1 MEEGGDVVK
10 KKFFIIA
17 IIFMLLAGVYNVYTD
32 SYKDLSFDGNTID
45 QLTEQPEDVD
55 DETIEEPE
63 VELPTKTNI
72 KLLAVGD
79 IMFHSPQ
86 FQAARTKENT
96 YDFTSIFE
104 HVESYIHEADLA
116 LGNFET
122 VTAGKDKG
130 FSGYPRFNS
139 PKEVIL
145 AIKEAGFDIL
155 STANNHSLD
164 QGKKG
169 IISTIDAIEE
179 YNLKNI
185 GTYKEPGRP
194 ILIEDVQGI
203 KIGLLCYTYGVNG
216 LESLISSDELEFMIN
231 RIDEDLIQ
239 QDIVQAKDDGAEIV
253 VVFIHWGYE
262 YHKKVSTQQVDLS
275 KKMVEWGA
283 NIILGSHPHV
293 IQKAEIIEF
302 NGRENYVIYSMGNFL
317 SNQRL
322 ETMGNSYT
330 EDGVMVQIE
339 LEKNLLDDQVI
350 IKDINYIPTWVY
362 RYSENN
368 KFSYEIIPLDDI
380 DNLQIQLSD
389 SILTRIRK
397 SYKDTM
403 DTLNGSESLE

>member
-1 MEEGGDVVK
+1 MK
-10 KKFFIIA
+10 KKLLFITILVILLGGFFK
-17 IIFMLLAGVYNVYTD
+17 FYTEAYRD
-32 SYKDLSFDGNTID
+32 KDLLFVDNVAEEI
-45 QLTEQPEDVD
+45 TEEL
-55 DETIEEPE
+55 EKEIENEITEEPK
-63 VELPTKTNI
+63 VETPTKTNI
-72 KLLAVGD
+72 RLLAVGD

-86 FQAARTKENT
+86 FHAAKTTENT
-96 YDFTSIFE
+96 YDFNPVFK
-104 HVESYIHEADLA
+104 HVKSYIQDADLA

-122 VTAGKDKG
+122 VTAGKEKG

-139 PKEVIL
+139 PKEVL
-145 AIKEAGFDIL
+145 SAIKNAGFDIL

-185 GTYKEPGRP
+185 GTYKELGRP
-194 ILIEDVQGI
+194 ILIEDIKGI

-216 LESLISSDELEFMIN
+216 LESLISSDELEFMVN
-231 RIDEDLIQ
+231 RIDEDLIR

-262 YHKKVSTQQVDLS
+262 YHKKVSTQQVELS

-293 IQKAEIIEF
+293 IQRAEVIEF
-302 NGRENYVIYSMGNFL
+302 DGRENYVIYSMGNFL

-330 EDGVMVQIE
+330 EDGVMVEIE
-339 LEKNLLDDQVI
+339 LEKNLSNSEVI
-350 IKDINYIPTWVY
+350 IKDIKYIPTWVY

-368 KFSYEIIPLDDI
+368 KFSYEILPLEDI
-380 DNLQIQLSD
+380 DNLQVSLPD

-403 DTLNGSESLE
+403 DTINGSESLE

>member
-1 MEEGGDVVK
+1 MK
-10 KKFFIIA
+10 KRLLFIA
-17 IIFMLLAGVYNVYTD
+17 ILVILLAGTFNLYSCTYKGLPYND
-32 SYKDLSFDGNTID
+32 IPG
-45 QLTEQPEDVD
+45 QLTEELEEEVHGEMIKKPEL
-55 DETIEEPE
+55 
-63 VELPTKTNI
+63 ELPTKTNI
-72 KLLAVGD
+72 KLLGVGD
-79 IMFHSPQ
+79 IMFHYPQ
-86 FQAARTKENT
+86 FKAAKTSENT
-96 YDFTSIFE
+96 YDFNPVFK
-104 HVESYIHEADLA
+104 HVKSYIQDADLA

-122 VTAGKDKG
+122 VTAGKEKG

-139 PKEVIL
+139 PKEVL
-145 AIKEAGFDIL
+145 SAIKNAGFDIL

-179 YNLKNI
+179 YGLKNI

-194 ILIEDVQGI
+194 ILVEDVKGI

-216 LESLISSDELEFMIN
+216 LESLVSSDELEFMVN

-262 YHKKVSTQQVDLS
+262 YHNKVSTQQVELS

-293 IQKAEIIEF
+293 IQRAEVIEF
-302 NGRENYVIYSMGNFL
+302 GGRENYVIYSMGNFL

-330 EDGVMVQIE
+330 EDGVMVEIE
-339 LEKNLLDDQVI
+339 LEKDHSNSEVI

-368 KFSYEIIPLDDI
+368 KFSYEILPLEDI
-380 DNLQIQLSD
+380 DNLQVPLPD

-403 DTLNGSESLE
+403 DTINSSEFLE